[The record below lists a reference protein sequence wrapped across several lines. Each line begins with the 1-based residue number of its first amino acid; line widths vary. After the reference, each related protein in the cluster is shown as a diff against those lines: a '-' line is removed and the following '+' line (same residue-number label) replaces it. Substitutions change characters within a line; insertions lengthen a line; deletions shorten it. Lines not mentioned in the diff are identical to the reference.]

1 MQKTDLYAELGK
13 LSPGKFGI
21 FNQLIYDPDQRVV
34 FIFSSTV
41 APDKKAK
48 EPICRLLLKV
58 TKSIVTKCSFKL
70 FQAQFGGL
78 PLSVP

>member
-21 FNQLIYDPDQRVV
+21 FNQLIYDPDQRIV

-41 APDKKAK
+41 TPGKKGK

-58 TKSIVTKCSFKL
+58 TKSIVTKCSCKL